1 MEGWSCRRH
10 FYAMREGSLK
20 MKHNGEQ
27 RDIKKPRPSCR
38 HWSLELSLLQE
49 YLVFWT
55 NKLLLWFMPVWVEFF
70 MLCDCKH
77 LVAWV
82 QVSQNLTLRQGF
94 LCTFFLGA
102 GMQGKTREW
111 AKQGWEEDEAKPRCD
126 VGQSSPGITSVLFW
140 RETYSVKLLI
150 ICL

>member
-1 MEGWSCRRH
+1 MDDNVRWKAGTAAGIFTPWGKAAWKWNIMENKET
-10 FYAMREGSLK
+10 Y
-20 MKHNGEQ
+20 
-27 RDIKKPRPSCR
+27 KPCSSCR
-38 HWSLELSLLQE
+38 HWSLELSLSQE

-55 NKLLLWFMPVWVEFF
+55 NKLLLLFMPVWVEFF
-70 MLCDCKH
+70 ILCDCKH

-111 AKQGWEEDEAKPRCD
+111 GKQGWEEDEAKPRCD
-126 VGQSSPGITSVLFW
+126 VGQSSPGITS
-140 RETYSVKLLI
+140 SLI
-150 ICL
+150 LKGNL